1 MRKILIMALLC
12 GVSSTAMAFEW
23 KNLWQ
28 RPDERG
34 AKHLAHKRYKQAA
47 EEFTSIPWR
56 GVAYYRDA
64 DYLQAEQS
72 FLQDKT
78 PSGHF
83 NRGNALALQ
92 TKYQEAIAAY
102 DSALAID
109 PKMKKAH
116 DAREIVMKLLE
127 KQKQE
132 NQPKKDDQQKQQ
144 ENKQQEQQQQGQ
156 NKSPDQSEQNKQQP
170 SPEKNDKEKEQQ
182 SQQSDN
188 GKQQDPDKGNTK
200 DNTKQDKQNPQQ
212 GGNDQQHAKT
222 EPGKDQPDQKSQN
235 NQQRADQQD
244 GKEAQPKPQQ
254 QSKSGEQKQQNS
266 KVARDDQS
274 KNADPDPVPQGQEK
288 DKPAKAQPGKFDDQA
303 TQQWLQQVP
312 DDPAGLLR
320 RKFLRDHQ
328 QRLMEQ
334 GG

>member
-1 MRKILIMALLC
+1 MRKVLAMALLF
-12 GVSSTAMAFEW
+12 GVSNTALAFEW

-34 AKHLAHKRYKQAA
+34 ATHLANKRYKQAA

-64 DYLQAEQS
+64 DYVQAEQS

-92 TKYQEAIAAY
+92 AKYQEAIAAY

-132 NQPKKDDQQKQQ
+132 NQPKKEDQQKQP
-144 ENKQQEQQQQGQ
+144 ENKPQDQQQQQGE

-170 SPEKNDKEKEQQ
+170 SPDKSDKEKEQQ

-200 DNTKQDKQNPQQ
+200 DNQKPDKQNPQL
-212 GGNDQQHAKT
+212 GDKDQQQAKT

-235 NQQRADQQD
+235 KQQHADQQE

-266 KVARDDQS
+266 KVARDDKT
-274 KNADPDPVPQGQEK
+274 KNEDSVPEAQEK
-288 DKPAKAQPGKFDDQA
+288 DKPVNAQPGKPDDQA

-334 GG
+334 RG